1 MKKHQTTNFISLLL
15 LLLIGNLCMAQSH
28 KEKTNKGIVHQTSSS
43 AFSTT
48 DLVDKWNEAW
58 NKSDSSAIVSLMDN
72 DVQFISGKTLIDGK
86 VDVSK
91 KFVSRNY
98 KLLQDLKTTKIKSF
112 TNGNLAY
119 ETGRYAHHIKR
130 NNSIVE
136 GSYSFV
142 WHQLPNQQWKLK
154 VVEIEEWPSGK

>member
-1 MKKHQTTNFISLLL
+1 
-15 LLLIGNLCMAQSH
+15 MAQSH
-28 KEKTNKGIVHQTSSS
+28 KEKANKGIVQQTSSS
-43 AFSTT
+43 AFSTK
-48 DLVDKWNEAW
+48 DLVDKWNDAW
-58 NKSDSSAIVSLMDN
+58 NKSDSGAIVSLMDN
-72 DVQFISGKTLIDGK
+72 DVQLISGKTLIDGK

-119 ETGRYAHHIKR
+119 ETGRYTHHVKR
-130 NNSIVE
+130 NTSLVE

-154 VVEIEEWPSGK
+154 VIEIEEWPAGK

>member
-1 MKKHQTTNFISLLL
+1 MKKHQTSNFISLLL
-15 LLLIGNLCMAQSH
+15 LLLIGNLCMAQSR
-28 KEKTNKGIVHQTSSS
+28 KEKANKGIVQQTSSS
-43 AFSTT
+43 AFSTK
-48 DLVDKWNEAW
+48 DLVDKWNDAW
-58 NKSDSSAIVSLMDN
+58 NKHDSVAIVSILDN
-72 DVQFISGKTLIDGK
+72 DVQMISGRILIDGK

-112 TNGNLAY
+112 TDGNLAY
-119 ETGRYAHHIKR
+119 ETGRYTHHVKR

-142 WHQLPNQQWKLK
+142 WHQQPNQQWKLK
-154 VVEIEEWPSGK
+154 VIEIEEWPAGK